1 MKIAIPSTGTDIK
14 SDVNQSFGRTPYF
27 IVVDSDTKDFKVIDN
42 KAADAQGGAGIK
54 AAQTI
59 VDSGAQ
65 AVITF
70 RCGQNA
76 ADVLNT
82 AGIKMIQAQS
92 GSVEDMIAKFN
103 KGELKELAE
112 IHPGYHNHGGA

>member
-70 RCGQNA
+70 RCGQNV